1 MDFIASYGLS
11 PIQWTLAAICGLII
25 GMSKTGIS
33 GAGLI
38 AIPVLAGI
46 FGGKQS
52 VGILLPMLI
61 IADVFA
67 VWFYNRNANWNY
79 ILKLLPWTIA
89 GIIIATI
96 VGNSINDD
104 LFRLLI
110 GIIVILGIVLLV
122 YKDIKGNNLEVPTSR
137 WFSTTLGLGSGFATM
152 IGNASGP
159 IMAYFLLSMRVPK
172 NIYLGTSAWFFLII
186 NLVKMPFHIFVWNTI
201 SKKTL
206 FFDLL
211 MIIPIVCGAFIGYFI
226 VKYIPEKIYRIFLII
241 TTIISAI
248 ALFR

>member
-11 PIQWTLAAICGLII
+11 PIQWILAAICGIII

-38 AIPVLAGI
+38 AIPVLAGV

-67 VWFYNRNANWNY
+67 VWFYNRNANWNF
-79 ILKLLPWTIA
+79 ILKLLPWTFV
-89 GIIIATI
+89 GIIIATV

-110 GIIVILGIVLLV
+110 GIIVLSGIVLLV
-122 YKDIKGNNLEVPTSR
+122 YKDLKGNKLELPGKK
-137 WFSTTLGLGSGFATM
+137 WFSSILGLGSGFATM

-159 IMAYFLLSMRVPK
+159 LMSYYLLSMRVPK
-172 NIYLGTSAWFFLII
+172 NIYLGTGAWFFLII
-186 NLVKMPFHIFVWNTI
+186 NVIKMPFHIFVWNTI
-201 SKKTL
+201 SQKTL
-206 FFDLL
+206 LFDLL
-211 MIIPIVCGAFIGYFI
+211 MLIPIVCGAFIGYFI
-226 VKYIPEKIYRIFLII
+226 VKFIPEKIYRTFLIV